1 MFLRPFGSKR
11 QADYPAWEII
21 LGSYQIISA
30 TSLQTKGAEVPGT
43 SVPLIACERLLLHVE
58 RELEVDVIHQ
68 AREYHFAT
76 LRILLEGH

>member
-1 MFLRPFGSKR
+1 MQSCGSVEVSHGKIR
-11 QADYPAWEII
+11 VRL
-21 LGSYQIISA
+21 LGSYHKISA